1 MSQEYQITQQQFV
14 RACWYAQRSQRRIL
28 VVALYL
34 VLVLFPVVT
43 GFKAAAILATVIVA
57 LLLTGFL
64 ALFLPRLHG
73 WRFGRIYRQ
82 NPLLQKSQQLDMQP
96 TGFVLRS
103 ANGESRYRFAEL
115 KRVDVLDDM
124 VLVYPTTTLFHM
136 IPVGLLDD
144 FALAQFRALA

>member
-1 MSQEYQITQQQFV
+1 MSQEYQITQQQFA
-14 RACWYAQRSQRRIL
+14 RACWHAQRSQRRI
-28 VVALYL
+28 VVAALYL
-34 VLVLFPVVT
+34 VLALFPVVT
-43 GFKAAAILATVIVA
+43 GFKAAAVLASVIVA

-64 ALFLPRLHG
+64 AVFLSRLHR
-73 WRFGRIYRQ
+73 WRFGRLYQQ
-82 NPLLQKSQQLDMQP
+82 NPLLQKRQQLEMQP

-115 KRVDVLDDM
+115 KKVDVLDDM

-136 IPVGLLDD
+136 IPANLLDD